1 LERPANLDDWR
12 AILARVRGFKG
23 HVAAIFEHGVPL
35 EVTPQR
41 VLVGYQTGSFEG
53 AQASEPEA
61 MDLLQREARAHFGAD
76 TKVALDLTARAGT
89 TVAALDA
96 AQRKAELAK
105 AQAAAQG
112 HPLVQKAIALFGAE
126 LKDIRLPEGD

>member
-1 LERPANLDDWR
+1 MR
-12 AILARVRGFKG
+12 AVKG
-23 HVAAIFEHGVPL
+23 HVAAVFEHGVPL

-61 MDLLQREARAHFGAD
+61 MGLLQREARAHFGAD
-76 TKVALDLTARAGT
+76 TKVALDLSARAGT

-96 AQRKAELAK
+96 AQRKADLAK
-105 AQAAAQG
+105 AQAAAEG
-112 HPLVQKAIALFGAE
+112 HPLVRRAIALFGAE
-126 LKDIRLPEGD
+126 LKDIRLPESD